1 MTIAASV
8 QSYLNRDG
16 VRYEMITHERTRTAI
31 KAHTPRTFRVAN
43 WRNASC
49 CRTARDT
56 RWPCF
61 LPRTTESVP
70 IDGRYGFRQ
79 PNNSRR
85 TGRAACRP
93 AHSRPLLGGRQ
104 VDLEREKGPFA
115 RRQGQHVAVGIHN
128 PALAAVAACLID
140 AIG

>member
-31 KAHTPRTFRVAN
+31 TAHTPRTFRVAN

-70 IDGRYGFRQ
+70 IDGHYGGARL
-79 PNNSRR
+79 P
-85 TGRAACRP
+85 
-93 AHSRPLLGGRQ
+93 Q
-104 VDLEREKGPFA
+104 VPPDFA
-115 RRQGQHVAVGIHN
+115 RAWQPEQAPTVAD
-128 PALAAVAACLID
+128 LADKVTPFLN
-140 AIG
+140 

>member
-31 KAHTPRTFRVAN
+31 TAHTPRTFRVAN

-49 CRTARDT
+49 CGTARDT

-70 IDGRYGFRQ
+70 IDCLTG
-79 PNNSRR
+79 NEVRR
-85 TGRAACRP
+85 
-93 AHSRPLLGGRQ
+93 
-104 VDLEREKGPFA
+104 
-115 RRQGQHVAVGIHN
+115 
-128 PALAAVAACLID
+128 AVAASPSGFREGV
-140 AIG
+140 AA